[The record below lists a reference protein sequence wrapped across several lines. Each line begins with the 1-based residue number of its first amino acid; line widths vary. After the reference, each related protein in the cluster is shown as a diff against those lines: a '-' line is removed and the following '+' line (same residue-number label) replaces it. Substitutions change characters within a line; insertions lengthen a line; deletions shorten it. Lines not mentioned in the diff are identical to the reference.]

1 MMRPSVAARAPDIG
15 CLAHAG
21 RRLNFSGEGGRR
33 EVLGRGRAPI
43 WSKVERMAEIVL
55 ILTVAAVA
63 MALAMHRAPLWLW
76 SVLAA
81 VAVFM
86 WQSGLVHGQFHMP
99 LPGLLG
105 LIAWVPAIAL
115 ALLSVPSLRRSILIE
130 PVFKIIRGIL
140 PKVSDTEQ
148 QALDA
153 GTVGFDAEL
162 FSGQPDWNKL
172 RAVPAIQLTEEERAF
187 LDGPTEELCRL
198 IDDWQVR
205 FREKEIPDEI
215 WDFVKKHGFLGM
227 LISKGH
233 GGLGFS
239 AQAQSLIL
247 GKVASRSPDVS
258 TIVMVPNSLGPG
270 ELIEKYGTD
279 EQKHHY
285 LPRLAR
291 GEEVPCFSLTGP
303 TSGSDAATMRDIG
316 YVTNGVHDGRET
328 VGISLSW
335 DKRYITLGPK
345 ATLVGLAF
353 RLFDPENLLG
363 KGEDIGITVAL
374 IPADHPGVNI
384 GRRHLPSGAAF
395 PNGPNWGKDV
405 FIPMDW
411 VIGGERM
418 VGQGWRMLMEC
429 LSAGRA
435 ISLPSSST
443 AGAKAMLRVTSA
455 YARIRKQFALPIGFM
470 EGIEEPLARMVET
483 AYVNEAA
490 RAVTAAMVARGE
502 KPSVISA
509 LMKYQTTERMRR
521 SVNDAMDIH
530 GGRAICDGP
539 TNYLQSAYQMVPVGI
554 TVEGANI
561 LTRTL
566 ITFAQGALRAHPY
579 LYKEVQAAQ
588 NPDKRAGLAAFEE
601 AFNSHI
607 AFSASNMAGA
617 LFHNLTAG
625 MFAAAPEKAF
635 GTAEWYRQLSRASR
649 SFAVVADMMVG
660 LLGGGLK
667 TKQKLTGRM
676 ADALSELYLLS
687 CVLKR
692 FEDDGRPE
700 ADRVIVELAA
710 RNALYGFQQAIG
722 GVIDNFP
729 VAWARLVMRIV
740 VFPFG
745 RPYRPAND
753 RLGREAVRQ
762 VLEPGAVR
770 DRLTRDIFV
779 STDVEDPTGLLEVT
793 LGKMVAATPVERKL
807 EKAIREGRVRRF
819 HGLDWFG
826 QAVEQGVL
834 SEAEAEQL
842 RELEQLVAR
851 VIAVDHFDP
860 AEVKPNFANV
870 GHNSRHIDNVA
881 AE

>member
-1 MMRPSVAARAPDIG
+1 MPDI
-15 CLAHAG
+15 L
-21 RRLNFSGEGGRR
+21 
-33 EVLGRGRAPI
+33 
-43 WSKVERMAEIVL
+43 L
-55 ILTVAAVA
+55 ILIAAGIA

-76 SVLAA
+76 TVFAAA
-81 VAVFM
+81 VLLV
-86 WQSGLVHGQFHMP
+86 WQSGLHHGQHQTPGPGVLGFLAW
-99 LPGLLG
+99 LPVVGMGLLS
-105 LIAWVPAIAL
+105 LPAI
-115 ALLSVPSLRRSILIE
+115 RRSVLIE
-130 PVFKIIRGIL
+130 PLFKMVKGIL
-140 PKVSDTEQ
+140 PRVSDTET
-148 QALDA
+148 QALEA

-162 FSGQPDWNKL
+162 FSGEPDWNKL
-172 RAVPAIQLTEEERAF
+172 RAVPAIQLTSEERAF
-187 LDGPTEELCRL
+187 LDGPTEELCRM
-198 IDDWQVR
+198 IDDWRVR
-205 FREKEIPDEI
+205 FENKEIPEEI
-215 WDFVKKHGFLGM
+215 WSFVKKHGFLGM
-227 LISKGH
+227 LISKAH

-316 YVTNGVHDGRET
+316 YVTRGTHDGKET
-328 VGISLSW
+328 LGIRLSW

-374 IPADHPGVNI
+374 IPANHPGVNI

-395 PNGPNWGKDV
+395 PNGPNWAKDV

-411 VIGGERM
+411 IIGGQKM

-443 AGAKAMLRVTSA
+443 AGAKAMLRHTTA
-455 YARIRKQFALPIGFM
+455 YARIRKQFALPIAHM

-509 LMKYQTTERMRR
+509 LMKYQTTERMRQ

-539 TNYLQSAYQMVPVGI
+539 SNYLQSAYQMVPVGI

-588 NPDKRAGLAAFEE
+588 NPDGRAGLAAFDE
-601 AFNSHI
+601 AFSGHVS
-607 AFSASNMAGA
+607 FSLANVAGA
-617 LFHNLTAG
+617 LFHNLTG
-625 MFAAAPEKAF
+625 GVFADAPDKAF
-635 GTAEWYRQLSRASR
+635 GTADWYRQLSRSSR
-649 SFAVVADMMVG
+649 SFAVAADMMVAV
-660 LLGGGLK
+660 LGGGLK

-676 ADALSELYLLS
+676 ADALSELYMLS

-700 ADRVIVELAA
+700 ADRVIVDLAA
-710 RNALYGFQQAIG
+710 RNGLHRFEQALG

-729 VAWARLVMRIV
+729 SLPARLLMKAV
-740 VFPFG
+740 VFPLG
-745 RPYRPAND
+745 RRRKPAPD
-753 RLGREAVRQ
+753 SLAREAVRS

-779 STDVEDPTGLLEVT
+779 SRDPKDPTGLLEVT
-793 LGKMVAATPVERKL
+793 LEKVVAAVPAERKL
-807 EKAIREGRVRRF
+807 ERAIREGTVRRF
-819 HGLDWFG
+819 HGLDWF
-826 QAVEQGVL
+826 QEAADKGVIT
-834 SEAEAEQL
+834 SAEADQL
-842 RELEQLVAR
+842 REVERLVSS

-860 AEVKPNFANV
+860 DEVRPNYVNK
-870 GHNSRHIDNVA
+870 GHNSRMTDPLA

>member
-1 MMRPSVAARAPDIG
+1 M
-15 CLAHAG
+15 AG
-21 RRLNFSGEGGRR
+21 
-33 EVLGRGRAPI
+33 
-43 WSKVERMAEIVL
+43 L
-55 ILTVAAVA
+55 ILIILFIAAA
-63 MALAMHRAPLWLW
+63 LALAMHRAPMWLW
-76 SVLAA
+76 AASGAVFLA
-81 VAVFM
+81 VA
-86 WQSGLVHGQFHMP
+86 QSGLVGGEIDATA
-99 LPGLLG
+99 PGLLG
-105 LIAWVPAIAL
+105 LLAWVPVAVLGI
-115 ALLSVPSLRRSILIE
+115 LSVPAVRRSLVIE
-130 PVFKIIRGIL
+130 PAFRTVKGIL
-140 PKVSDTEQ
+140 PKVSETEQ

-172 RAVPAIQLTEEERAF
+172 RAVPAIHLSEEERAF
-187 LDGPTEELCRL
+187 LEGPTEELCAMV
-198 IDDWQVR
+198 DDWKIR
-205 FREKEIPDEI
+205 FREKQIPQEI

-227 LISKGH
+227 LISKAH

-247 GKVASRSPDVS
+247 GKIASRSPDVS

-279 EQKHHY
+279 EQKHYY

-291 GEEVPCFSLTGP
+291 GDEVPCFSLTGP

-316 YVTNGVHDGRET
+316 TVTKGTHEGQEV
-328 VGISLSW
+328 VGIRLSW
-335 DKRYITLGPK
+335 DKRYITLGPE

-353 RLFDPENLLG
+353 RLFDPDNLLG

-395 PNGPNWGKDV
+395 PNGPNWGNDV
-405 FIPMDW
+405 FIPLEF
-411 VIGGERM
+411 VIGGDKM

-435 ISLPSSST
+435 ISLPSSAT
-443 AGAKAMLRVTSA
+443 AGAKAMLRFTSA
-455 YARIRKQFALPIGFM
+455 YGRIRKQFGLPISHM
-470 EGIEEPLARMVET
+470 EGIEEPLIRMVEA

-490 RAVTAAMVARGE
+490 RAVTASMVARGE

-509 LMKYQTTERMRR
+509 VMKYYTTERMRQ

-539 TNYLQSAYQMVPVGI
+539 SNYLQSAYQMVPVGI

-579 LYKEVQAAQ
+579 LFKEVQAAQ
-588 NPDKRAGLAAFEE
+588 NPDSRAGLEAFEE
-601 AFNSHI
+601 AFNGHI
-607 AFSASNMAGA
+607 AFSLSNVAGSF
-617 LFHNLTAG
+617 FHNATGGLFG
-625 MFAAAPEKAF
+625 EVPEKAY
-635 GTAEWYRQLSRASR
+635 GTAEWYRQLWRASR
-649 SFAVVADMMVG
+649 SFALVSDLTVA

-667 TKQKLTGRM
+667 TKQRLTGRM
-676 ADALSELYLLS
+676 ADALAELYMLA

-692 FEDDGRPE
+692 YEDDGKP
-700 ADRVIVELAA
+700 AGDRLIVELAA
-710 RNALYGFQQAIG
+710 RNGLHRFQQALG

-729 VAWARLVMRIV
+729 VAPARYLMRFV
-740 VFPFG
+740 VFPLG
-745 RPYRPAND
+745 RRMKPAGD
-753 RLGREAVRQ
+753 RLGREVARLA
-762 VLEPGAVR
+762 LEPGEVR

-779 STDVEDPTGLLEVT
+779 SRDVNDPTGLLEVT
-793 LGKMVAATPVERKL
+793 LDKVIASKAAEKKL
-807 EKAIREGRVRRF
+807 DKAIRDGKVRRY
-819 HGLDWFG
+819 HGIDWFSD
-826 QAVEQGVL
+826 AVEKGIITEV
-834 SEAEAEQL
+834 EANQL
-842 RELEQLVAR
+842 REVERLVAR

-860 AEVKPNFANV
+860 AEVKPNYARV
-870 GHNSRHIDNVA
+870 GHNSGAVNSIA
-881 AE
+881 AA